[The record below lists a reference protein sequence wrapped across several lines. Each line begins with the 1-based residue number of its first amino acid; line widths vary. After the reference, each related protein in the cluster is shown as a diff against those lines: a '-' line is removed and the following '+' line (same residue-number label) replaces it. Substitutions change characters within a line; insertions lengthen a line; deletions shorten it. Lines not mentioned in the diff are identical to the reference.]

1 MRRKRKWPLQRLIY
15 PGGGK
20 LKIKNVITGEF
31 PSGSWAGTVKGT
43 IPADGTL
50 FMVRIFTHGDMSLTT
65 EYLTVGN
72 QSVQIWSTEVGG
84 HQFSD
89 MGWWTYAFQPCKVK
103 KGDEFALSRQ
113 GIGSSVTRNGLYIG
127 IIV

>member
-1 MRRKRKWPLQRLIY
+1 
-15 PGGGK
+15 
-20 LKIKNVITGEF
+20 
-31 PSGSWAGTVKGT
+31 
-43 IPADGTL
+43 
-50 FMVRIFTHGDMSLTT
+50 MVRIFTHGDMSLTT

-103 KGDEFALSRQ
+103 KGDEFALSRK